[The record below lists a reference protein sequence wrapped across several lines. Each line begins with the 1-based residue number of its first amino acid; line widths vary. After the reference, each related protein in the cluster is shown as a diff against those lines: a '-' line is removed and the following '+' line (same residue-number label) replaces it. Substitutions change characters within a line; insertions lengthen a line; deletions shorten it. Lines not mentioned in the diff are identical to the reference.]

1 MITWIIHWVFSA
13 LILLLVATIVPGI
26 EINNIPAAFLGSI
39 VLSVVNMLVKP
50 LIQLL
55 TFPITLLTLGL
66 FSFFIN
72 AAMLGL
78 AAYLVPGFQ
87 VHGLLP
93 ALIGSILLSLLTGL
107 LQFKDKTPT
116 ISKL

>member
-1 MITWIIHWVFSA
+1 MITWIVHWVFSS
-13 LILLLVATIVPGI
+13 LILLLVATIVPGV
-26 EINNIPAAFLGSI
+26 EINNIPAAFVASI

-50 LIQLL
+50 LVQLL
-55 TFPITLLTLGL
+55 SLPITLVTLGL

-78 AAYLVPGFQ
+78 AAYLVPDFQ

-93 ALIGSILLSLLTGL
+93 ALVGSILLSILTGL
-107 LQFKDKTPT
+107 LQFKEKQPT
-116 ISKL
+116 TTRL